1 MWSFFRR
8 EGGKKRSAPKIEVL
22 LSLAR
27 VMSTIH
33 NLLHAHLFFA
43 HKRVLPPPPF
53 ESLDLRLPTYAFYLG
68 HFWLSN
74 LNFKL

>member
-8 EGGKKRSAPKIEVL
+8 EGGKKGSAPKIEVL

-43 HKRVLPPPPF
+43 HKRVPILRAWTRGYVRMPF
-53 ESLDLRLPTYAFYLG
+53 I
-68 HFWLSN
+68 
-74 LNFKL
+74 